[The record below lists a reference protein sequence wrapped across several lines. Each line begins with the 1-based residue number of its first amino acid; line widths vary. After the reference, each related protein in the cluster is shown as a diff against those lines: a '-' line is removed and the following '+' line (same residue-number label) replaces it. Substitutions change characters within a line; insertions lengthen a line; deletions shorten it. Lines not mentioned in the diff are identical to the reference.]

1 MFCLQWSFGFF
12 EDILAIFWF
21 FTLSLPAYIFY
32 VLGNYKPNTRL
43 STNKAQS
50 FGYIPAVTFFSF
62 QILYKVCLKS
72 NETVHKYFIP
82 NTNCKLQHVAFEVI
96 PLRYNALPHPP
107 LPCLHALW
115 KTLSGIAHSS
125 FIMAILTAST
135 SGKHVPFMT
144 PLRLGNRKN
153 HKEPGLVSMEVAPAQ
168 QCYFWEEMPRCS
180 MHCALEHC
188 RGEAAMIFFI
198 HMSPL
203 LSHWPHQMSQD
214 VPEIWWLMV
223 WFCVMNS
230 TWTMPLT
237 SKKEINITLI
247 LDLAILGHLPHPP
260 FSPLYLLCHSW
271 GLDIVSSPYT
281 PCSNLS
287 ASVRVFPSQTRNF
300 KLVCCSVVIVYS
312 NNDRP

>member
-1 MFCLQWSFGFF
+1 MCFRYDDLACHYYQITTKLCFAFNGVLDFLKIYLQFF
-12 EDILAIFWF
+12 DFLHFLCQPI
-21 FTLSLPAYIFY
+21 YFY

-203 LSHWPHQMSQD
+203 LSH
-214 VPEIWWLMV
+214 
-223 WFCVMNS
+223 
-230 TWTMPLT
+230 
-237 SKKEINITLI
+237 
-247 LDLAILGHLPHPP
+247 
-260 FSPLYLLCHSW
+260 
-271 GLDIVSSPYT
+271 
-281 PCSNLS
+281 
-287 ASVRVFPSQTRNF
+287 
-300 KLVCCSVVIVYS
+300 
-312 NNDRP
+312 